1 MATLVRNAHYQGYL
15 GTCKEL
21 SIPAGRHNQRRVPV
35 PLPTMVLVF
44 AATLSFT
51 HLLQKHVPLYS
62 QSSTRAF
69 GSSFLVN
76 RESGSVFPLAVAC
89 HAKKKPNF
97 FDQILDY
104 IEGGY
109 FLDILHFF
117 LFLKSCFLLF
127 FFNRFSQ
134 FCLLPLVFLVHFQGV
149 PN

>member
-1 MATLVRNAHYQGYL
+1 M
-15 GTCKEL
+15 
-21 SIPAGRHNQRRVPV
+21 

-62 QSSTRAF
+62 QRSTRAF
-69 GSSFLVN
+69 GSSFLFN

-109 FLDILHFF
+109 FLDLLHSF
-117 LFLKSCFLLF
+117 LFLKSCFLF
-127 FFNRFSQ
+127 FLIGFPSSAYYLWFFWFIFRGSEIKEMVR
-134 FCLLPLVFLVHFQGV
+134 CT
-149 PN
+149 